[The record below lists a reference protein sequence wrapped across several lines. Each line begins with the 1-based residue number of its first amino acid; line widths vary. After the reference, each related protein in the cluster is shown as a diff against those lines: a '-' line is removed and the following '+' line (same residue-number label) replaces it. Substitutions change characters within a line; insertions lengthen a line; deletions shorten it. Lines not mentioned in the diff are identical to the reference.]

1 VVSNDEKLEDHSL
14 AALIPMMSESE
25 YGALVIDIRNRGQIE
40 PIVLYEGKVIDG
52 RHRNRACRELGVNPS
67 TVVYTGDDPV
77 GHVVAL
83 NVHRRHL
90 SASQKA
96 VVALEVERAYAAETK
111 VGRPRKLSQD
121 CENIGSPP
129 IHAAKK
135 AAAAVGVSAR
145 YIIDAKAIER
155 DAPDLLPRIASGEL
169 TLPEAKNEM
178 RLRNKAAKVAE
189 IALRKPVPLTSLGP
203 FPILLVDPPWVY
215 EDSEPMRAVGNNY
228 PVMTLDDIKALKI
241 PACDDA
247 ALFLW
252 ATSPKLTEALEVMEC
267 WGFRYRTC
275 GVWIK
280 NRLGMGY
287 YFRQQHEL
295 LLVGKRGNF
304 PAPDPEDRPSS
315 VITANRTAHSVKP
328 VECHEAIERMYP
340 FHERIE
346 LFARR
351 PRKGWTSWGL
361 EA

>member
-1 VVSNDEKLEDHSL
+1 MYTVSVSRDGFAPLDRTGVAPQAPELWP
-14 AALIPMMSESE
+14 AIVIPKE
-25 YGALVIDIRNRGQIE
+25 A
-40 PIVLYEGKVIDG
+40 
-52 RHRNRACRELGVNPS
+52 
-67 TVVYTGDDPV
+67 
-77 GHVVAL
+77 
-83 NVHRRHL
+83 
-90 SASQKA
+90 
-96 VVALEVERAYAAETK
+96 
-111 VGRPRKLSQD
+111 
-121 CENIGSPP
+121 
-129 IHAAKK
+129 
-135 AAAAVGVSAR
+135 
-145 YIIDAKAIER
+145 IDAEI
-155 DAPDLLPRIASGEL
+155 GG
-169 TLPEAKNEM
+169 
-178 RLRNKAAKVAE
+178 KVAE

-328 VECHEAIERMYP
+328 VECHEAIERIDLAHQMSLAERMYP